1 MRPRWAMAL
10 LVTQASF
17 QPLVLV
23 SQSLS
28 KHDNDDHVKVIL
40 LRWLCRRVAGAAA
53 DDDSEEE
60 EGGRPWTSNA
70 IANCT
75 QGRRRRCRWC
85 LGSCVC
91 RRAGPRLTDMTVVVK
106 MLGIVSNV
114 VPKLVQRNFR
124 NSLMLPLNECTR
136 TWVAHIHTHTATGW
150 KQDMILYSA
159 GSRLCCCCCCCFYPW
174 MAVAV
179 LEWCAAVLVVC
190 INSEIK
196 CTCEFCHL

>member
-1 MRPRWAMAL
+1 MSLFRKA
-10 LVTQASF
+10 F
-17 QPLVLV
+17 QNTTTTTTMLKSYCCADYVV
-23 SQSLS
+23 ES
-28 KHDNDDHVKVIL
+28 
-40 LRWLCRRVAGAAA
+40 VAGAAA

-60 EGGRPWTSNA
+60 EGGGHPWTSNA

-75 QGRRRRCRWC
+75 QGCCRRWC
-85 LGSCVC
+85 RGSCVC
-91 RRAGPRLTDMTVVVK
+91 RRAGPRLTDMTTVVVK

-136 TWVAHIHTHTATGW
+136 TWVAHIHTHPRPLGGNRIWYYTLLDHAFAAAAASTGW
-150 KQDMILYSA
+150 
-159 GSRLCCCCCCCFYPW
+159 W

-190 INSEIK
+190 INREIK
-196 CTCEFCHL
+196 CTWEFCHL